1 VYGGTSTITYRS
13 CLLVID
19 GDDPEGKGCQRSYGI
34 GRRLVVLKKRRLR
47 DGEISFGLSLI
58 SCRF

>member
-34 GRRLVVLKKRRLR
+34 
-47 DGEISFGLSLI
+47 
-58 SCRF
+58 